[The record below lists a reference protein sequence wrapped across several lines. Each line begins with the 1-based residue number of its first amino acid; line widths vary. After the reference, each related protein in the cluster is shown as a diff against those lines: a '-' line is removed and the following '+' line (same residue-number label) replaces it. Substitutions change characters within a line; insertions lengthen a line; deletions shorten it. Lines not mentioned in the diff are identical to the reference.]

1 MATEN
6 EKQTYTFVLSTEALN
21 SRGCRILLEGMRI
34 ENFKRNPVMLYGHI
48 QSWRDA
54 KNIILPIGYWENIRI
69 ENGKLLADAV
79 FDQEDSF
86 AKQIES
92 KVRQKVLRACSVGV
106 SVITTSEDPKY
117 LVQGQSRPTIIEC
130 DLREASIVDFPANKD
145 CIVLYDGATDK
156 ELNMS
161 DNSENFLLP
170 LLPEKTKKSNDMDFK
185 NQVLSALGLDVNLS
199 DADAITAVAK
209 FKTPTGVDPTE
220 HNRVK
225 EELKVLQYEKA
236 ADFKTGVETYLSDAV
251 KARKITE
258 AEKAE
263 FLELAATAEGFER
276 VKKLV
281 DPKPA
286 VEDLSDRGA
295 AGADTGT
302 PADPWAARFAEIEK
316 NNSK

>member
-21 SRGCRILLEGMRI
+21 SRGCRILLEGMRLK
-34 ENFKRNPVMLYGHI
+34 NFKRNPIMLYGHI
-48 QSWRDA
+48 QSWRDT
-54 KNIILPIGYWENIRI
+54 KNIVLPIGYWENIRI
-69 ENGKLLADAV
+69 EDGKLMADAV

-117 LVQGQSRPTIIEC
+117 LVPGQSRPTIIEC

-170 LLPEKTKKSNDMDFK
+170 LLSEKTNKNDMDFK
-185 NQVLSALGLDVNLS
+185 QQVLTALALDVSMSNE
-199 DADAITAVAK
+199 AAVAAISEK
-209 FKTPTGVDPTE
+209 AKAPAGVSAAEHDKVKT
-220 HNRVK
+220 
-225 EELKVLQYEKA
+225 ELKVLQDEKA
-236 ADFKTGVETYLSDAV
+236 ASFKAGVETYLSDAV

-263 FLELAATAEGFER
+263 FLEFAATAEGFER

-286 VEDLSDRGA
+286 VEDLSDKGA
-295 AGADTGT
+295 AGADAGT